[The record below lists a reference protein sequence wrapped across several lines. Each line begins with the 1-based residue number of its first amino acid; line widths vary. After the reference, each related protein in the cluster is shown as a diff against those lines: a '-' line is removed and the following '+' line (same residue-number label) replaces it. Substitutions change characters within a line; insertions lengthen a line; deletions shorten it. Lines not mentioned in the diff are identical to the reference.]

1 MTARPTREPNVA
13 APRRPTLIRL
23 AGPIFALGF
32 GLLCGLVPASAD
44 VVRARYSVSIVGLH
58 IGEAAAVSSLEPGKY
73 RIDFNAQL
81 TGVAA
86 MVADV
91 KMALSSSGAMRKGL
105 LLPATYA
112 TTSGNSRETRTVR
125 MSLDGGNV
133 KAVNISPPWEDWDN
147 RIPVTEAHKRNILDP
162 TSAFIM
168 SVPDGQPLVG
178 PSACNR
184 KIPIY
189 DGFVRFDITL
199 AYVAT
204 RNVSIGGYS
213 GPVSVCAARYTP
225 IAGQKRDS
233 RSARFMAANRQMEA
247 WLAPVPGAHVV
258 VPIRVELMT
267 LAGDALIE
275 AVEFSVDPANVTA
288 ATH

>member
-1 MTARPTREPNVA
+1 
-13 APRRPTLIRL
+13 LIRR
-23 AGPIFALGF
+23 AGFALSLGLTLGLTVGPGVLF
-32 GLLCGLVPASAD
+32 GLPSATAD
-44 VVRARYSVSIVGLH
+44 VVRARYSVSLVGLH
-58 IGEAAAVSSLEPGKY
+58 IGEAAAVGSLEPGKY
-73 RIDFNAQL
+73 RIDFNARL

-91 KMALSSSGAMRKGL
+91 KMALTSTGALRKGL
-105 LLPATYA
+105 VAPATYA
-112 TTSGNSRETRTVR
+112 TTSGNSQETRTVR
-125 MSLDGGNV
+125 MSLDSGNV
-133 KAVNISPPWEDWDN
+133 KAVDISPPWFDWDN
-147 RIPVTEAHKRNILDP
+147 RIPVTEANKRNVLDP

-168 SVPDGQPLVG
+168 AVPDGQPLVG

-184 KIPIY
+184 RIPVY

-199 AYVAT
+199 SYVAT

-233 RSARFMAANRQMEA
+233 RSARFMAANRQIEA
-247 WLAPVPGAHVV
+247 WLAPVQGAHVV

-275 AVEFSVDPANVTA
+275 AVEFSVSPGDYSA

>member
-1 MTARPTREPNVA
+1 MIRRAGFALPFALLLGLTA
-13 APRRPTLIRL
+13 APGLL
-23 AGPIFALGF
+23 F
-32 GLLCGLVPASAD
+32 GLPSASAD
-44 VVRARYSVSIVGLH
+44 VVRARYAVSLVGLH
-58 IGEAAAVSSLEPGKY
+58 IGEAAAVGSLEPGKY
-73 RIDFNAQL
+73 RIDFNARL

-86 MVADV
+86 LVADV
-91 KMALSSSGAMRKGL
+91 KMALTSTGAFRKGL
-105 LLPATYA
+105 VAPATYA
-112 TTSGNSRETRTVR
+112 TTSANSQETRTVR
-125 MSLDGGNV
+125 MSLDSGNV
-133 KAVNISPPWEDWDN
+133 KAVDISPPWLDLDN
-147 RIPVTEAHKRNILDP
+147 RIPVTEANKRNVLDP

-168 SVPDGQPLVG
+168 AVPEGQPLVG

-184 KIPIY
+184 RIPIY
-189 DGFVRFDITL
+189 DGFVRFDISL
-199 AYVAT
+199 SYVAT
-204 RNVSIGGYS
+204 RNVSMGGYT

-233 RSARFMAANRQMEA
+233 RSAHFMAANRQIEA

-275 AVEFSVDPANVTA
+275 AVEFSVSPGDYSA

>member
-1 MTARPTREPNVA
+1 
-13 APRRPTLIRL
+13 LIRL